1 MDPVA
6 GAAPEWG
13 PDPKGGRGKSGDSGD
28 TMDAGDDTIA
38 ALATAV
44 APGQG
49 GVAIVRLSGA
59 SSEAIGRRLFAAP
72 GSQTWD
78 SHRVLYGHVVDP
90 ASGERVDEALLLL
103 MRAPRSFTREDV
115 VEFHCHGGLV
125 AVRRVLELVLA
136 AGARLAGPGEFS
148 QRAFLNGRLDL
159 TRAEALMELVAA
171 RSRRAAQLAMAGL
184 DGGLQRRIGALR
196 ERLLD
201 QLAELE
207 ARVDFEEDL
216 PPLDS
221 LAVRGELE
229 AVRRELEA
237 LVIEA
242 RQGEILR
249 EGLRVA
255 IVGRPNVGKS
265 SLLNRLSRRE
275 RAIVTDL
282 PGTTRDLLESELVLE
297 GVPLTLLDTAGIRAT
312 TDPVER
318 LGIERSREALAA
330 ADAVLLLFDLSAGWT
345 AEDEALLAL
354 VPVGVPLL
362 RVGNK
367 ADLLHAQPLHTSDTP
382 PLTVGPVTVG
392 PALENATPAGSSAAI
407 PAVPAIA
414 AGPAVAAA
422 MPDAALPAGADL
434 SISAHTGAGAE
445 ALGPLLLRRCGLQ
458 DLQGIAVALNQR
470 QRELAATAVQGLERS
485 LAAADA
491 GLPWDFWTID
501 LRDAVRS
508 LGAITGEE
516 VSEAVLDRVFS
527 RFCIGK

>member
-6 GAAPEWG
+6 AASPESDL
-13 PDPKGGRGKSGDSGD
+13 DPRDGRGISGDPGD
-28 TMDAGDDTIA
+28 TIDLGDTIA
-38 ALATAV
+38 AIATAV
-44 APGQG
+44 APGAG
-49 GVAIVRLSGA
+49 SVAIVRLSGP
-59 SSEAIGRRLFAAP
+59 SSDAIGRRLFRAP
-72 GSQTWD
+72 GAQAWE

-136 AGARLAGPGEFS
+136 AGARLAAAGEFS

-216 PPLDS
+216 PPLDP
-221 LAVRGELE
+221 LAVRAELE
-229 AVRRELEA
+229 AVDRELKG
-237 LVIEA
+237 LVEGA

-249 EGLRVA
+249 QGLRVA

-297 GVPLTLLDTAGIRAT
+297 GVPLTLLDTAGIRPT

-330 ADAVLLLFDLSAGWT
+330 ADAVLLLFDLTAGWT
-345 AEDEALLAL
+345 ADDEALAAL
-354 VPVGVPLL
+354 VPEGVPVL

-367 ADLLHAQPLHTSDTP
+367 ADLQ
-382 PLTVGPVTVG
+382 VGAVG
-392 PALENATPAGSSAAI
+392 
-407 PAVPAIA
+407 VPEGA
-414 AGPAVAAA
+414 
-422 MPDAALPAGADL
+422 PAGADL
-434 SISAHTGAGAE
+434 AISARTGAGAE
-445 ALGPLLLRRCGLQ
+445 ALGALLLRRCGLQ
-458 DLQGIAVALNQR
+458 DLQGIAVALNDR
-470 QRELAATAVQGLERS
+470 QRELAAAAAVSLERS

-501 LRDAVRS
+501 LRDATRS